1 MEELMIEAK
10 LVHKI
15 FYNDTNGY
23 GVFRFVTYDANEED
37 FVATGFFRNI
47 DVDMIYRLHGQYVD
61 HVKYGIQF
69 QVKTYEK
76 VMPNDHASLV
86 RFFSSPL
93 FPGIG
98 KQTAVALVDT
108 LGENLIDRIKEDPDV
123 LLRVPHLSAK
133 KREVIVAGI
142 HEHDDVDDTTFFFTR
157 FGISVRNIMKFEAR
171 YGDEAISLIKENP
184 YRLIEDIDGIG
195 FKTADKLAQE
205 LDFGLDHP
213 YRIKA
218 LILSLVLDLCMQ
230 TGDTFVFYDELKQV
244 VYKKVGE
251 VDFDYFLTELEDD
264 FLIIVEE
271 NRIYHH
277 TQYDSELGITN
288 FFKGFPYEHQKQVDE
303 QSVKEKLC
311 DIEEELH
318 IHYEEHQVD
327 AICNFFKHPF
337 SILTGG
343 PGTGKT
349 TIVQGILA
357 LYKAFYPFDVIN
369 VSAPTG
375 RASKRLSEL
384 CSCDATTIHSLLHW
398 DLESNTFLV
407 NDKEPLSC
415 DLLIIDEFSM
425 VDSWL
430 FFNLLKAARY
440 VKRILII
447 GDEDQLPSVGCGCV
461 LKDLIA
467 CDQFMVTRLTKIFRQ
482 SEGSDVITL
491 AQQIRNE
498 KITIFDDA
506 KDIAFFKANKNE
518 VKDLVVQ
525 IAANA
530 LDKGYE
536 QKDIQVLAPMYGGN
550 AGIDTLNNA
559 LQKMMNPS
567 DAYKQELRVGYRTFR
582 EQDKVLQLKNQPDD
596 DVYNG
601 DIGRIVEIVPASQ
614 SIDHKA
620 EIIVDFD
627 ENLVSYTEDQL
638 YNLTHAFCISIH
650 KSQGSEYPIVILPVI
665 KEYSYMLSKRL
676 LYTAITRAKKS
687 LVLLGDPMVFEAYCK
702 RQERHQRK
710 STLKQRLASLSLQDE
725 SFL

>member
-1 MEELMIEAK
+1 MEELIIEAK

-47 DVDMIYRLHGQYVD
+47 DVDLIYRLHGQYVD

-69 QVKTYEK
+69 QVKAYEK

-108 LGENLIDRIKEDPDV
+108 LGENLIDLIKEDPDV
-123 LLRVPHLSAK
+123 LYQVPHLSAK
-133 KREVIVAGI
+133 KREVIVSGI

-157 FGISVRNIMKFEAR
+157 FGISVRNIMKFEAK

-218 LILSLVLDLCMQ
+218 FILSLILDFCMQ
-230 TGDTFVFYDELKQV
+230 SGDTYITYEELQQLVF
-244 VYKKVGE
+244 KKVGD
-251 VDFDYFLTELEDD
+251 VDLDFFLSELKDD
-264 FLIIVEE
+264 FLIVMEE

-277 TQYDSELGITN
+277 TQYDSEFGISR
-288 FFKGFPYEHQKQVDE
+288 FLSGFPYEKQMHVAE
-303 QSVKEKLC
+303 EKVLASLS
-311 DIEEELH
+311 DVEDELH
-318 IHYEEHQVD
+318 IRYEAHQVD

-349 TIVQGILA
+349 TIVQGIIA
-357 LYKAFYPFDVIN
+357 LYKSFYPFDVIS
-369 VSAPTG
+369 VCAPTG

-407 NDKEPLSC
+407 NEKEPLSC

-430 FFNLLKAARY
+430 FYNLLNASKY
-440 VKRILII
+440 VKHILII

-461 LKDLIA
+461 LKDLIDSN
-467 CDQFMVTRLTKIFRQ
+467 CFMVTRLTKIFRQ

-498 KITIFDDA
+498 EITIFDHA
-506 KDIAFFKANKNE
+506 KDIAFFKADKQE
-518 VKDLVVQ
+518 VKDLVVRVV
-525 IAANA
+525 ANA
-530 LDKGYE
+530 LEKGYE
-536 QKDIQVLAPMYGGN
+536 PKDIQVLAPMYGGS

-601 DIGRIVEIVPASQ
+601 DIGRIVEIIPASKNV
-614 SIDHKA
+614 DHKA

-627 ENLVSYTEDQL
+627 SNLVSYTEDQL
-638 YNLTHAFCISIH
+638 YHLTHAFCISIH
-650 KSQGSEYPIVILPVI
+650 KSQGSEYPIVVLPVI

-687 LVLLGDPMVFEAYCK
+687 LVLLGDPAVFTAYCK

-710 STLKQRLASLSLQDE
+710 STLKMRLEMTKSHEDA
-725 SFL
+725 